1 MDNRPYD
8 YSNRCVTGT
17 SAVWTG
23 NANISFVTTVADNSH
38 SHTAANI
45 TDLSTTM
52 DTKVDVAGDTMT
64 GDLKM
69 VLTKVYN

>member
-1 MDNRPYD
+1 
-8 YSNRCVTGT
+8 
-17 SAVWTG
+17 
-23 NANISFVTTVADNSH
+23 
-38 SHTAANI
+38 
-45 TDLSTTM
+45 M